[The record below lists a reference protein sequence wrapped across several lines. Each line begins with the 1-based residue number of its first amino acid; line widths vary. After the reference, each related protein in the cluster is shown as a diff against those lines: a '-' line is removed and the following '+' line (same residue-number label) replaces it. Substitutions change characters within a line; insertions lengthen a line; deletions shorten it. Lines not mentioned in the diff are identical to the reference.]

1 MADKKDSNKR
11 SIRNKGKDLV
21 IPKPS
26 NEEMEGLQSDNDE
39 IRAMSILN
47 VFGKEL
53 PLIPHDYAFK
63 LRDRRTVELSMQAC
77 YELIG
82 GVPRFALWANEN
94 PTEFYKIYARLLP
107 EQSKAQASTQIII
120 QSNVER
126 NALDSITINGSSIDD
141 PQAGDEDEY

>member
-1 MADKKDSNKR
+1 MADKKDSKR
-11 SIRNKGKDLV
+11 PIKNKGKDLV

-26 NEEMEGLQSDNDE
+26 NEELQGLQSDNDE

-107 EQSKAQASTQIII
+107 EQSKAQANTQIII
-120 QSNVER
+120 QSNVDR
-126 NALDSITINGSSIDD
+126 NDLDNITINGNSLDI
-141 PQAGDEDEY
+141 PEEGDEDEY